1 MLVKVKFYLSATPI
15 LISLLKFIPM
25 KIETIAIHAGNHT
38 DETSKAVIQPIVLS
52 TTFER
57 AADGSFPAGYIYSR
71 ASNPNRKQL
80 ENVLAQLEGGE
91 DAAAFASGN
100 AAGMTVFQSLASG
113 THVIAPDDMYHGL
126 RNQLKNL
133 FAGILTFD
141 FIDIND
147 SAILERYIRPETG
160 LIWIETPSNPL
171 LKITDIKKVV
181 AVAKRHNI
189 KVACDNTFATPIC
202 QQPLA
207 LGADLVMHSST
218 KYFGGHSDLMGGALI
233 TKEKTDWWQKIRQV
247 QELGGAIPSPMD
259 CYMLVRSMKTLPYR
273 MRGHVHNAQLL
284 AAYLEKHSK
293 VEHVMYPGL
302 SSHPQYAIAKE
313 QMASFGGML
322 SFCVK
327 GGEAEAKR
335 VINNLQLFTQA
346 TSLGGVE
353 SLIEHRASVEGP
365 DTKTPFNLLRVSVG
379 LEHIDDLIADL
390 EQGLGV
396 S

>member
-1 MLVKVKFYLSATPI
+1 
-15 LISLLKFIPM
+15 M

-57 AADGSFPAGYIYSR
+57 APDGTFPAGYIYSR
-71 ASNPNRKQL
+71 ASNPNRTQL
-80 ENVLAQLEGGE
+80 ENVLAQLECGE

-100 AAGMTVFQSLASG
+100 AAGMTVFQSLAPG

-147 SAILERYIRPETG
+147 NTVLEQHIRPETG
-160 LIWIETPSNPL
+160 LIWVETPSNPL

-181 AVAKRHNI
+181 ATAKKHHI
-189 KVACDNTFATPIC
+189 KVACDNTFATPIY

-233 TKEKTDWWQKIRQV
+233 TKEKTEWWQKIRQV

-273 MRGHVHNAQLL
+273 MRGHAHNAQLL
-284 AAYLEKHSK
+284 AAYLEKHPK
-293 VEHVMYPGL
+293 IEQVMYPGL
-302 SSHPQYAIAKE
+302 PSHPQYAVAKE
-313 QMASFGGML
+313 QMTSFGGML

-327 GGEAEAKR
+327 GGEAEARR
-335 VINNLQLFTQA
+335 VVNSLQLFTQA

-390 EQGLGV
+390 ERALG
-396 S
+396 

>member
-1 MLVKVKFYLSATPI
+1 
-15 LISLLKFIPM
+15 M

-57 AADGSFPAGYIYSR
+57 APDGTFPAGYIYSR
-71 ASNPNRKQL
+71 ASNPNRTQL

-100 AAGMTVFQSLASG
+100 AAGMTVFQSLAPG

-147 SAILERYIRPETG
+147 SAVLEQHIRPETG

-171 LKITDIKKVV
+171 LKITGIKKTV
-181 AVAKRHNI
+181 ATAKKHGI

-233 TKEKTDWWQKIRQV
+233 TKEKTEWWLKIRQV

-284 AAYLEKHSK
+284 AAYLEKHPK
-293 VEHVMYPGL
+293 IERVMYPGL

-313 QMASFGGML
+313 QMSGFGGML

-335 VINNLQLFTQA
+335 VINRLKLFTQA

-390 EQGLGV
+390 EQALC
-396 S
+396 